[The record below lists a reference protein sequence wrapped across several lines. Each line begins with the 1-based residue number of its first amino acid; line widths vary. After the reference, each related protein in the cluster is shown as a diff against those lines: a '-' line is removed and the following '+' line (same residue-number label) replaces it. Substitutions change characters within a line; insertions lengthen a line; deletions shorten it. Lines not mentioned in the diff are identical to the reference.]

1 MTDVTAVI
9 LAAGEG
15 KRMKSERPKV
25 LHEIC
30 GRPLLGHVLATLENL
45 CTDKILVIGHGA
57 AEVEAAFGRSVRYAI
72 QEEQLGTGHAVMQA
86 APQLSG
92 RGEVMILCGDT
103 PLLSRETLAGLLK
116 EHRRTAAV
124 ATVLTAI
131 VPNPFGYGKIIRSVS
146 GALEKIVEEKDASDQ
161 EKTIAEINTGT
172 YVFAAEALLD
182 VLKRLSNKNFQGEY
196 YLTDCIALLIDKG
209 LRVSSF
215 CLEDYRHALGVNDR
229 SQLAQAAF
237 LLRQQINQRLMISG
251 VTMVDPATTYVDID
265 VRVGPDTTLF
275 PNTTLLGSVEV
286 GKGCIIGPNT
296 EIKDSIIGDGVTVRH
311 SVLSGCILADNVTV
325 GPFAQL
331 RPETVLRQ
339 GVKVG
344 NFVEIKKSDI
354 GNNCKIPHLSY
365 VGDAQVGS
373 HANLGAGTIVVNYD
387 GQEKHCT
394 VIGEQAFVG
403 CNSNL
408 VAPVTIGKG
417 AFVAAG
423 STITKDV
430 PPGALSLARAKQVNK
445 DGMAA
450 RFIETRKSDDF
461 C

>member
-15 KRMKSERPKV
+15 KRMMSERPKV

-30 GRPLLGHVLATLENL
+30 GRPLLGHVLSALENL
-45 CTDKILVIGHGA
+45 STDKIVVVGHGA
-57 AEVEAAFGRSVRYAI
+57 TEVKAAFAHSAQYVL

-86 APQLSG
+86 VPLLSG
-92 RGEVMILCGDT
+92 RGEVMVLCGDT
-103 PLLSRETLAGLLK
+103 PLLSSETLAGLLK
-116 EHRRTAAV
+116 EHRQAAAA
-124 ATVLTAI
+124 ATVLTAR
-131 VPNPFGYGKIIRSVS
+131 VPNPSGYGRIIRSAS
-146 GALEKIVEEKDASDQ
+146 GALEKIVEEKDAHAP
-161 EKTIAEINTGT
+161 EKAVAEINTGA

-182 VLKRLSNKNFQGEY
+182 VLKRLSNKNAQGEY
-196 YLTDCIALLIDKG
+196 YLTDCIALLIGKG
-209 LRVSSF
+209 LTVSSF

-229 SQLAQAAF
+229 SQLAQAAS
-237 LLRQQINQRLMISG
+237 LLRQQINQRLMVSG

-265 VRVGPDTTLF
+265 VRIGADTVLL
-275 PNTTLLGSVEV
+275 PNTLLRGTVEV
-286 GKGCIIGPNT
+286 GKGCTIGPNT
-296 EIKDSIIGDGVTVRH
+296 EITDSIIGDCVTVRH
-311 SVLSGCILADNVTV
+311 SVLSGCTLADNVTV

-331 RPETVLRQ
+331 RPATVLRQ

-354 GNNCKIPHLSY
+354 GKNSKIPHLSY

-394 VIGEQAFVG
+394 VIGDQVFVG

-445 DGMAA
+445 NGMAA
-450 RFIETRKSDDF
+450 RFIESEKNDDF
-461 C
+461 

>member
-15 KRMKSERPKV
+15 KRMKSNRPKV

-30 GRPLLGHVLATLENL
+30 GRPLLGHVLAALENL
-45 CTDKILVIGHGA
+45 CTDKIVVIGHGA
-57 AEVEAAFGRSVRYAI
+57 AEVKAAFGRSVRYAL

-86 APQLSG
+86 VPQLSG
-92 RGEVMILCGDT
+92 RGEVIVLCGDT
-103 PLLSRETLAGLLK
+103 PLLSSETLAGLLK
-116 EHRRTAAV
+116 EHRQTAAA
-124 ATVLTAI
+124 ATVLTAC

-161 EKTIAEINTGT
+161 EKTVAEINTGT
-172 YVFAAEALLD
+172 YIFAAEALLN
-182 VLKRLSNKNFQGEY
+182 VLKRLNNKNAQGEY
-196 YLTDCIALLIDKG
+196 YLTDCIALLIDEG

-215 CLEDYRHALGVNDR
+215 CLEDYRHALGINDR
-229 SQLAQAAF
+229 SQLAEAAS
-237 LLRQQINQRLMISG
+237 LLRQQINQRLLVSG

-265 VRVGPDTTLF
+265 VRVGPDTTLY
-275 PNTTLLGSVEV
+275 PNTILRGLVEV
-286 GKGCIIGPNT
+286 GTGCIIGPNT
-296 EIKDSIIGDGVTVRH
+296 EIADSTIGDYVTVRH
-311 SVLSGCILADNVTV
+311 SVLSGCLLAVNVTV

-354 GNNCKIPHLSY
+354 GNNSKIPHLSY

-373 HANLGAGTIVVNYD
+373 LANLGAGTIVVNYD
-387 GQEKHCT
+387 GQKKHCT
-394 VIGEQAFVG
+394 VIGDQAFVG

-445 DGMAA
+445 AGMAA
-450 RFIETRKSDDF
+450 RFIENGKSDDF
-461 C
+461 